1 VRPVCAAH
9 ARLSGDADGIAD
21 ADGRALG
28 AEARLGWR
36 GRAKADPHSPRV
48 ACVFCGL
55 ELPLARVGAHQERCA
70 EALPCA
76 SLRCASPRRH
86 TAVPTPPFDAA
97 LASPTAGGP
106 WHPTASASSGLA
118 GA

>member
-1 VRPVCAAH
+1 MRPVRAAH
-9 ARLSGDADGIAD
+9 ARRSGDADGIAD
-21 ADGRALG
+21 ADERALG

-36 GRAKADPHSPRV
+36 GAAKADPHSPRV

-55 ELPLARVGAHQERCA
+55 ELALARVGAHQERCA
-70 EALPCA
+70 EAL
-76 SLRCASPRRH
+76 RRASPRRR

-106 WHPTASASSGLA
+106 LPLSLGQQRLERLA
-118 GA
+118 P